1 MYVGV
6 GVCLCWEY
14 DYRLLVVFNLR
25 FLSMTRVRY
34 LIAIKYICCMHV
46 CMGIRGMYHHCSRSL
61 VMLSMWMLL
70 HVPIV
75 RIVNVTYIPGF
86 SSMSTRGW
94 YF

>member
-61 VMLSMWMLL
+61 VMLSMWM
-70 HVPIV
+70 
-75 RIVNVTYIPGF
+75 
-86 SSMSTRGW
+86 SSMSSKWNNISNVYSPET
-94 YF
+94 